1 MERPAF
7 PEPLQTRPGASASAR
22 TASERT
28 ERLPLWGVVLP
39 LVAVVVT
46 LFLAVAAPPA
56 AHAAPSELDRKK
68 AEAAA
73 LQTQIDT
80 LDEQISIMVEQYDQ
94 AAYFLTKAEEAEKTA
109 QKRVA
114 AQELAV
120 ARSESLLEQRVRGVY
135 KHGGLEVFT
144 LLLTSKSLGDLVS
157 RARYVVALAQG
168 DRRRVTQLTAERT
181 RLSADQA
188 RLQEERRQ
196 REAIATGIAQ
206 KKVQIEAKLAER
218 EKTLAS
224 VEKDVARLMA
234 EAKARQER
242 LAREQAAREQAALR
256 GGCGRR
262 DEYDDDHGQEPRQGH
277 DDHGQE
283 QQRTRPPRSRAAGK
297 ATTTT
302 TKPRTTTTKPQTTT
316 TKPRTTTTAAPGGG
330 SGGGTVKPSAIGAKV
345 VAAAKQFLGVPYV
358 WGGASPSGFD
368 CSGLTQYVLA
378 KCGVDVPHSAGLQS
392 MMGRDVPRAQ
402 LAPGDLVFFGSP
414 VHHVGIYVGGGQYLH
429 APQTGDVVKISAFTR
444 SDFVGARRF

>member
-1 MERPAF
+1 MPPLPA
-7 PEPLQTRPGASASAR
+7 
-22 TASERT
+22 
-28 ERLPLWGVVLP
+28 V
-39 LVAVVVT
+39 
-46 LFLAVAAPPA
+46 PPRNGR
-56 AHAAPSELDRKK
+56 APSELDRKK

-73 LQTQIDT
+73 LQAQIDT
-80 LDEQISIMVEQYDQ
+80 LDEQISILVEQYDQ
-94 AAYFLTKAEEAEKTA
+94 ATYFLTKAQAAEKAA
-109 QKRVA
+109 QERVA
-114 AQELAV
+114 AQERAV
-120 ARSESLLEQRVRGVY
+120 ADSETLLEQRVRGVY

-168 DRRRVTQLTAERT
+168 DQRRVIRLTAERT
-181 RLSADQA
+181 QLSADQA
-188 RLQEERRQ
+188 RLADERRQ
-196 REAIATGIAQ
+196 REAIATGHRPEEA
-206 KKVQIEAKLAER
+206 QIEAKLAER

-242 LAREQAAREQAALR
+242 LAREQAAREQAALKVAKV
-256 GGCGRR
+256 
-262 DEYDDDHGQEPRQGH
+262 
-277 DDHGQE
+277 
-283 QQRTRPPRSRAAGK
+283 AAAAAETA

-302 TKPRTTTTKPQTTT
+302 TRPYDDEHGAGAAAQLRRPPPSQDHDHQAADRPPPSHAPR
-316 TKPRTTTTAAPGGG
+316 PRPRPAEAEGAGAGADG
-330 SGGGTVKPSAIGAKV
+330 SGGTVKPSAIGAKV

-378 KCGVDVPHSAGLQS
+378 KCGVGVPHSAELQS
-392 MMGRDVPRAQ
+392 MMGTAVPRAQ

-429 APQTGDVVKISAFTR
+429 APQTGDVVKISPFTR